1 MAEALALSGTIRNVK
16 YLPQFHNR
24 KLKRYDLSSF
34 DSNVRSGS
42 CIVQYDEEYMIGFS
56 KWVSPKRT
64 RTYPF
69 SRIYNTYHLPKIVTV
84 IPIIKDEGIAGD
96 NDRIN
101 FMTLSWMN
109 LMDVYIILAWY
120 DDAEPHAT
128 KPNKVT
134 NHSFNNSYII
144 QKLHEI
150 RLNRKSAMH
159 WNEMH
164 FENDFERIY
173 RRAIERYQV
182 IGSQLR
188 CKMNPASRH
197 INTLNKFLVR
207 GDFSIEA
214 FKKATLSGSL
224 SAARREAETT
234 HKLERLTDGINA
246 HLEIKNRLGGTYH
259 LTADEAF
266 WERGELVLQESKN
279 TTGSGLPSNGD
290 IQDGLFKCILHSNIH
305 ELRLSDTEVTFS
317 TRLKLTG
324 KFHGSITLPVDNE
337 QVLDGFLNESQ
348 FGKSDARKVRLLN
361 KESSVNEGLSIQIE
375 GYA

>member
-1 MAEALALSGTIRNVK
+1 MANTLHLSGIIRNVR
-16 YLPQFHNR
+16 YLPQFHSR
-24 KLKRYDLSSF
+24 KLKRYDLSTF
-34 DSNVRSGS
+34 DSNVRLGS
-42 CIVQYDEEYMIGFS
+42 CIVQYDEEYMIGLS

-69 SRIYNTYHLPKIVTV
+69 SRIYSTYHLPKIVTI
-84 IPIIKDEGIAGD
+84 IPIIKDEGIDGD

-120 DDAEPHAT
+120 DDAERHAT

-144 QKLHEI
+144 QKLQEI

-164 FENDFERIY
+164 FENDFEFIY
-173 RRAIERYQV
+173 RRAIERYQA
-182 IGSQLR
+182 IGSELG
-188 CKMNPASRH
+188 CKMHPASRH
-197 INTLNKFLVR
+197 MNTLKRFLVH

-234 HKLERLTDGINA
+234 HKLERLTDGSNA
-246 HLEIKNRLGGTYH
+246 HLEVKNRLGGTYH

-266 WERGELVLQESKN
+266 WESGKLVLQESKN

-305 ELRLSDTEVTFS
+305 ELKLGATEVAFS

-324 KFHGSITLPVDNE
+324 NFNGSLILPVDNE
-337 QVLDGFLNESQ
+337 QILDDILKEIQ
-348 FGKSDARKVRLLN
+348 FGKSDVCKVKLLN
-361 KESSVNEGLSIQIE
+361 KECTVNGGLSIHIE